1 MVESGKSFI
10 KNVRAQGRW
19 WIYNNLQEEKQAVK
33 QQRTEQLADTTTI
46 NELWN
51 TDTQATDWNTSVV
64 WKVADKIVNSKIWQ
78 SILWVWEDILE
89 WEKKAKNFLWKQITK
104 VEWYVAKEIWEEALK
119 SAKYKEVVWE
129 SSEDEISALR
139 QKVANVQWV
148 WQEYAQQA
156 KEAQERTVENMAKM
170 MPTTAKWIFKDYWQ
184 SADWNT
190 TYLTNWKSIL
200 VQPSIQTIDW
210 NSKLGQAYDTVWD
223 VLQREN
229 RLLSIEEFRSY
240 FPEYDHIDDDTIN
253 FFMWWVAND
262 VINRHERT
270 DIQTVAN
277 IMWSMSMVDWYTSKF
292 DSTLDLFNDELFL
305 KYWLPESART
315 DPKQRER
322 LDAMDTLNTYADWLN
337 ERWANMY
344 WLSKYTV
351 LQTYRNQVPEIDAA
365 FNVLEQ
371 YSEKETNK
379 LMEDY
384 ISGYQ
389 TNIEN
394 AEVDVERWM
403 KRWNLLNEV
412 NKDINEAIVEY
423 VDKLVTQRAES
434 IAETTQEYG
443 TQNLRT
449 IRRILYG
456 KYYKDDNWN
465 YYDLTGELMAY
476 TKDWKTYSPDGKEIN
491 MWKYR
496 IWLIRSLTNSLV
508 WMSQYATETIA
519 DVEKAK
525 TGKEMWVSS
534 DLERQYATE
543 IVWDIVK
550 TAFSTVMTVTP
561 GWLKFQSLSQI
572 PGWIWYWVEW
582 LFNWIS
588 WMFWTIWT
596 MLWNLT
602 WFTDWFTEEG
612 KRDFKETMTDFWW
625 LLWWWKGKR

>member
-384 ISGYQ
+384 
-389 TNIEN
+389 N
-394 AEVDVERWM
+394 
-403 KRWNLLNEV
+403 
-412 NKDINEAIVEY
+412 
-423 VDKLVTQRAES
+423 
-434 IAETTQEYG
+434 
-443 TQNLRT
+443 
-449 IRRILYG
+449 
-456 KYYKDDNWN
+456 N
-465 YYDLTGELMAY
+465 YYDER
-476 TKDWKTYSPDGKEIN
+476 IN
-491 MWKYR
+491 
-496 IWLIRSLTNSLV
+496 
-508 WMSQYATETIA
+508 SQYFDQ
-519 DVEKAK
+519 DVDMSLNTVPNPEIH
-525 TGKEMWVSS
+525 M
-534 DLERQYATE
+534 DLEPIIENIGNLNLSEQAHHINPSTNIVQINEDENNKEEEPTNPDQTGLQGGQAIYQCRFPRLSFKGAWCCTGRCSEHWRRQSRYWA
-543 IVWDIVK
+543 
-550 TAFSTVMTVTP
+550 
-561 GWLKFQSLSQI
+561 GWCQI
-572 PGWIWYWVEW
+572 WC
-582 LFNWIS
+582 
-588 WMFWTIWT
+588 
-596 MLWNLT
+596 
-602 WFTDWFTEEG
+602 
-612 KRDFKETMTDFWW
+612 WW
-625 LLWWWKGKR
+625 SHQADRWS